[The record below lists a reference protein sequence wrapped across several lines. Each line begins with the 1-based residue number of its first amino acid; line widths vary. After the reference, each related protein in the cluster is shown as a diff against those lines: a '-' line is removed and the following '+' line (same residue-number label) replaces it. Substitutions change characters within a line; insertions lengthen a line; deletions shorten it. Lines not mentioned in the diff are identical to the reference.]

1 MRSLVR
7 LTLTE
12 FLLELREP
20 FSAFFSLVFPPLL
33 VVIFGS
39 IYGNTPRPGSG
50 GFGVIDL
57 AVPGYVTMVIAT
69 VAIFNLPIAL
79 ATYRERGV
87 LRQLALAPVSPIA
100 LFASQLAARAILS
113 ALGISFLLLTA
124 ELGYGLRFAGSLP
137 SALAAGILGF
147 LAMMAFGFALAAL
160 VPSAR
165 TALVVAFVVFYPMLF
180 FSGMALPPEI
190 LPARVRELAEFLPA
204 TPIVTLLHAAWVA
217 EPWSDHWRALLLLA
231 TWTTGSLA
239 IATRRFRWQ

>member
-1 MRSLVR
+1 MRGLAR

-33 VVIFGS
+33 VVVFGS
-39 IYGNTPRPGSG
+39 IYGNAPRPESG
-50 GFGVIDL
+50 GLGIIDL
-57 AVPGYVTMVIAT
+57 TVPGYIAMVIAT
-69 VAIFNLPIAL
+69 VAVFNLPIAL

-87 LRQLALAPVSPIA
+87 LRQLAVAPVSPVA
-100 LFASQLAARAILS
+100 LFASQLAARAVLS
-113 ALGISFLLLTA
+113 ALGISLLLLTA

-190 LPARVRELAEFLPA
+190 LPERVRQVAEFLPA
-204 TPIVTLLHAAWVA
+204 TPIVTLLHAAWTA

-231 TWTTGSLA
+231 AWTAGSLA
-239 IATRRFRWQ
+239 TAIWRFRWQ